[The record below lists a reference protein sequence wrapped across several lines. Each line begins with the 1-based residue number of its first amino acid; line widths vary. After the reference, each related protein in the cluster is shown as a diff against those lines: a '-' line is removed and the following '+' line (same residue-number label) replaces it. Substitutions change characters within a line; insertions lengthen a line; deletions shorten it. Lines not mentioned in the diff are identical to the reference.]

1 MPRELVMLRIVDTGE
16 TVQISDGAPAKTH
29 MKDDEV
35 LIIIDDEERL
45 IWIWKGND
53 APVRRKFIAARRA
66 SGIRD
71 QRGLVYKILSE
82 DQGQEGEKFLECM
95 GLPLSTKP
103 DEAMKAPPA
112 APPMPRQAAES
123 VAVPPKPTP
132 IQGTKPADYREAVV
146 TATRTSDRQMVHVP
160 HVPSEIIEQVE
171 KLEPVPGFRR
181 EFVLIG
187 FDAFGITEE
196 STSVLGKTIKT
207 RKLQRI
213 DSLPEGTVFAQGY
226 TPRVVIKDGQ
236 VLAIEFLKH
245 LEEEEYVHEKEA
257 VKEEMARQITELIE
271 ASRSEKSRQKS

>member
-1 MPRELVMLRIVDTGE
+1 MLRVVDTGE
-16 TVQISDGAPAKTH
+16 TVQITDGAPAKTH
-29 MKDDEV
+29 MKEDEV

-45 IWIWKGND
+45 IWIWKGSQ

-71 QRGLVYKILSE
+71 QRGLVYKIVSE
-82 DQGQEGEKFLECM
+82 DAGQEDAKFLETM
-95 GLPLSTKP
+95 GFPASTKP
-103 DEAMKAPPA
+103 DEGMKKAPPS
-112 APPMPRQAAES
+112 APPVPREPTGPMME
-123 VAVPPKPTP
+123 PPKPVP
-132 IQGTKPADYREAVV
+132 AQDTKPIDYREAVV
-146 TATRTSDRQMVHVP
+146 TATRKPERQTVQVP
-160 HVPSEIIEQVE
+160 RPPSEIIEQVE

-187 FDAFGITEE
+187 YDAFGITEE
-196 STSVLGKTIKT
+196 STSVLGKTTKT

-245 LEEEEYVHEKEA
+245 LEEEEYLHEKES

>member
-1 MPRELVMLRIVDTGE
+1 MLRVVDSGE
-16 TVQISDGAPAKTH
+16 TVQITDGAPAKTH
-29 MKDDEV
+29 MKGDEV

-45 IWIWKGND
+45 IWIWKGNE

-71 QRGLVYKILSE
+71 QRGLVYKIVSE
-82 DQGQEGEKFLECM
+82 DEGQEGTKFLEAM

-103 DEAMKAPPA
+103 DEGMKDAPPV
-112 APPMPRQAAES
+112 APPMPRES
-123 VAVPPKPTP
+123 VGPVTEPPKPAP
-132 IQGTKPADYREAVV
+132 VQETKPADYREAVV
-146 TATRTSDRQMVHVP
+146 SATRKPDRPTVQVP
-160 HVPSEIIEQVE
+160 RPPSEIIEQVE
-171 KLEPVPGFRR
+171 KLEPIPGFRR

-187 FDAFGITEE
+187 YDAFGITEE
-196 STSVLGKTIKT
+196 STSVLGKTTKT
-207 RKLQRI
+207 QKLQRI

-245 LEEEEYVHEKEA
+245 LEEEEYLHEKET

-271 ASRSEKSRQKS
+271 ASRSEKGRQKS